1 MALTTNL
8 GYPRIGPNRE
18 LKWVVEKYWAGQIG
32 RAELLAQAAEVRR
45 AAWRAQAERGIDLIP
60 SNDFTL
66 YDHVLD
72 HAVMFGAVPHRFGW
86 QGGPP
91 DLDVYFGMARGTADA
106 PACEMT
112 KWFNTNYH
120 YIVPEFEGHFTLT
133 ENRPLQAFETARREL
148 GLETK
153 PVILGPFTFLKLGE
167 NRSGRPLESLLADL
181 LPLYMQVLREL
192 EAAGV
197 RWVQVDEPMLVTD
210 LGADDLALVEQ
221 AYSELT
227 RAKGALQVMIQTYF
241 DDIAPH
247 YERIVTLP
255 VEGIGLDFV
264 AGPRNLVALEQ
275 HGFPAGKVLGI
286 GIVNGRNV
294 WRTDLMAALD
304 LLERI
309 GQVAD
314 LNQAHIG
321 PSCSLLHLPI
331 SLQLEQHLNPTIKG
345 WMAYANERL
354 EEVALLAQA
363 INEGRASIAE
373 ALAENQ
379 RFIAS
384 RRASPMTTN
393 PAVRERLNRLTEADF
408 HRTLPYE
415 QRRRLHAQRLNL
427 PLFPTTTIGSFPQT
441 PEVRRARARYMRG
454 EMDAQ
459 EYQRFL
465 REQFRHAIAIQE
477 EIGLDVL
484 VHGEFERSDMVD
496 YFAQQMEG
504 IAFIEGW
511 VQSYGTRCVR
521 PPLIYGDVSRPH
533 PMTVE
538 VSRYVQSLTTKP
550 VKGMLTGPV
559 TILMWSFARD
569 DIPREQIAY
578 QIALAIRDE
587 TVDLERAGIGVIQ
600 IDEPAFREG
609 LPLKRA
615 DWEDYLRWAVRA
627 FRLASS
633 GVKDETQLHT
643 HMCYAEFGDI
653 LPALREMDADVV
665 SIENSRSGSELLEV
679 FRHFR
684 YDHEIGPG
692 VYDVH
697 SARIP
702 SVEEM
707 RDLVLRSAEVIDP
720 HLVWVNPDCGLKTR
734 RWEEVIPALK
744 NMVQA
749 TREARARLAAQAAEG
764 RREA

>member
-1 MALTTNL
+1 MALTANL

-18 LKWVVEKYWAGQIG
+18 LKWAVEKYWAGQIDG
-32 RAELLAQAAEVRR
+32 DALLAQAAEVRR
-45 AAWRAQAERGIDLIP
+45 AAWQAQAERGIDLIP

-72 HAVMFGAVPHRFGW
+72 HALMFGAVPSRFGW
-86 QGGPP
+86 QGGAP
-91 DLDVYFGMARGTADA
+91 DLDLYFAMARSTDDA
-106 PACEMT
+106 VACELT

-120 YIVPEFEGHFTLT
+120 YIVPEFEGRFALT
-133 ENRPLQAFETARREL
+133 ENRPLRAFEAARREL

-153 PVILGPFTFLKLGE
+153 PVLLGPFTFLKLGD
-167 NRSGRPLESLLADL
+167 NRSSRSLESLLTDL
-181 LPLYMQVLREL
+181 LPLYAQVLREL
-192 EAAGV
+192 DAAGV
-197 RWVQVDEPMLVTD
+197 RWVQMDEPMLVTD
-210 LGADDLALVEQ
+210 LSEDDLALVEW
-221 AYSELT
+221 AYGELA
-227 RAKGALQVMIQTYF
+227 RAKGDLRLMLQTYF

-247 YERIVTLP
+247 YEHIVALP
-255 VEGIGLDFV
+255 VDGIGLDFV
-264 AGPRNLVALEQ
+264 AGPRNLAAMQ
-275 HGFPAGKVLGI
+275 QYGFPADKALGI

-294 WRTDLMAALD
+294 WRTDIAAALD
-304 LLERI
+304 LLDKI
-309 GQVAD
+309 GQLAD
-314 LNQAHIG
+314 LDRAHIG

-331 SLQLEQHLNPTIKG
+331 SLDLEDHLDPAIKS

-354 EEVALLAQA
+354 EEIVLLARA
-363 INEGRASIAE
+363 VNEGRESVAAE
-373 ALAENQ
+373 LAENQ
-379 RFIAS
+379 RMVAT
-384 RRASPMTTN
+384 RRASPMTVN
-393 PAVRERLNRLTEADF
+393 PAVRERLKSLKEEDF
-408 HRTLPYE
+408 RRALPYE
-415 QRRRLHAQRLNL
+415 QRRQLHVQRLGL
-427 PLFPTTTIGSFPQT
+427 PPFPTTTIGSFPQSA
-441 PEVRRARARYMRG
+441 EVRRARAQFRRG
-454 EMDAQ
+454 EIGAQ
-459 EYQRFL
+459 QYERFL
-465 REQFRHAIAIQE
+465 HEQFQRVIAVQE

-496 YFAQQMEG
+496 YFAQQLEG

-521 PPLIYGDVSRPH
+521 PPLIYGDVWRPH

-615 DWEDYLRWAVRA
+615 DWDDYLRWAVRA

-633 GVKDETQLHT
+633 GVRNETQLHT
-643 HMCYAEFGDI
+643 HMCYSDFNDI
-653 LPALREMDADVV
+653 LPAIREMDADVI

-697 SARIP
+697 SERIP

-720 HLVWVNPDCGLKTR
+720 RLVWVNPDCGLKTR
-734 RWEEVIPALK
+734 RWEEVIPALR

-749 TREARARLAAQAAEG
+749 AQEARARLAAQNAEG
-764 RREA
+764 RSKA

>member
-1 MALTTNL
+1 MALTANL

-18 LKWVVEKYWAGQIG
+18 LKWAVEKYWAGQMDDD
-32 RAELLAQAAEVRR
+32 ALLAQAAEVRR
-45 AAWRAQAERGIDLIP
+45 AAWQAQAKRGIDLIP

-72 HAVMFGAVPHRFGW
+72 HALMFGVVPSRFGW
-86 QGGPP
+86 QGGAP
-91 DLDVYFGMARGTADA
+91 DLGLYFAMARGTDDVV
-106 PACEMT
+106 ACELT

-133 ENRPLQAFETARREL
+133 ENRPLRAFEAARREL
-148 GLETK
+148 ELETK
-153 PVILGPFTFLKLGE
+153 PVILGPFTFLKLGD

-181 LPLYMQVLREL
+181 LPLYAQVLREL
-192 EAAGV
+192 DAAGG
-197 RWVQVDEPMLVTD
+197 RWVQMDEPILVTD
-210 LGADDLALVEQ
+210 LSEDDLVLVEQ
-221 AYSELT
+221 VYGELA
-227 RAKGALQVMIQTYF
+227 RAKGNLRLMLQTYF

-247 YERIVTLP
+247 YGRIVALP
-255 VEGIGLDFV
+255 VDGIGLDFV
-264 AGPRNLVALEQ
+264 AGPRNLTAMQQ
-275 HGFPAGKVLGI
+275 HGFPAGKALGI

-294 WRTDLMAALD
+294 WRTDIAAALD
-304 LLERI
+304 LLDQI
-309 GQVAD
+309 GRFAD
-314 LNQAHIG
+314 LDQAHIG
-321 PSCSLLHLPI
+321 PSCSLLHLPV
-331 SLQLEQHLNPTIKG
+331 SLDLEAHLDPLIKS

-354 EEVALLAQA
+354 EEIVLLARA
-363 INEGRASIAE
+363 VNGGRESIAAE
-373 ALAENQ
+373 LAENQ
-379 RFIAS
+379 RIIAT
-384 RRASPMTTN
+384 RRASPMTVN
-393 PAVRERLNRLTEADF
+393 PAVRERVKNLTEKDF
-408 HRTLPYE
+408 RRALPYE
-415 QRRRLHAQRLNL
+415 QRRQLHAQRLGL
-427 PLFPTTTIGSFPQT
+427 PPFPTTTIGSFPQSA
-441 PEVRRARARYMRG
+441 EVRRVRAQFRRG
-454 EMDAQ
+454 EISAQ
-459 EYQRFL
+459 QYERFL
-465 REQFRHAIAIQE
+465 REQFQRVIAVQE

-496 YFAQQMEG
+496 YFAQQLEG

-569 DIPREQIAY
+569 DLPREQIAY
-578 QIALAIRDE
+578 QLALAIRDE
-587 TVDLERAGIGVIQ
+587 TVDLEQAGIGVIQ

-615 DWEDYLRWAVRA
+615 DWDDYLRWAVRA
-627 FRLASS
+627 FRLASG

-643 HMCYAEFGDI
+643 HMCYSDFNDI
-653 LPALREMDADVV
+653 LPAIREMDADVI

-697 SARIP
+697 SERIP

-707 RDLVLRSAEVIDP
+707 RDLVLRSAEVLDP

-749 TREARARLAAQAAEG
+749 AQEARARLAARNME
-764 RREA
+764 RRGEA